1 MAAPATLPPFGDP
14 TAVTID
20 RSTKRRRY
28 QRTTRPSSPLAI
40 ALAVLG
46 AAMLAACGTPV
57 GVTRVDPDTAQR
69 MLTASILS
77 TDELSTPTRNVLY
90 RRGIYEAYVHDP
102 AGTIASVHRALET
115 GAASRDDICALAE
128 LSFQHA
134 QRTRDRAYYLASAVY
149 AYAFLF
155 PGPNHMTPDG
165 LDPRLR
171 LAADLYNRGL
181 AEGLKGADGF
191 VQPRAGTYGLPFGT
205 LTVGFDA
212 EQLRWGRRRLDHFF
226 PVADLAVTG
235 MKTRYR
241 WPGLGA
247 PLVAGTEP
255 LVGQEYG
262 DFVEPWAKVP
272 VTMLLTIPDARS
284 QVESSRIEATLRLN
298 AVPEPTTVAIDG
310 RDVPLEIESTA
321 SLAYTLSE
329 APVWQQE
336 IRGFLQKVGV
346 KDSKANL
353 AALEPYIAG
362 RIPVVLVHGTA
373 SSSGRWA
380 EMLNELENDPRIHSR
395 YQFWLFTY
403 DTGNP
408 IAYSAMLF
416 RQALTD
422 ALQRLDPEGR
432 DPALRRIIL
441 VGHSQGGLLSKM
453 AVIDSGD
460 VLWDTISKQPLTKL
474 TLTRSSSEL
483 LHRMMFVQPL
493 PFVRRVIFIAT
504 PQHGSYLAGGWLA
517 NEVARFVTLP
527 TSLVHLTTDL
537 VTANKD
543 ALVLASSGQLPTSI
557 DSMNPTRPFIRALA
571 SIPISPDVAAHSII
585 AVEKEGP
592 PDRENDGVVAYAS
605 AHIDGVESEYVVHSG
620 HSCQGNPSTIEEVRR
635 ILLVHAAA
643 N

>member
-1 MAAPATLPPFGDP
+1 M
-14 TAVTID
+14 TID
-20 RSTKRRRY
+20 RSTKLGRC
-28 QRTTRPSSPLAI
+28 RTTTRACTIVL
-40 ALAVLG
+40 LAV
-46 AAMLAACGTPV
+46 AITTATACGTPV
-57 GVTRVDPDTAQR
+57 GITRVDPDTAHR
-69 MLTASILS
+69 MLTASVLS

-90 RRGIYEAYVHDP
+90 RRGIYEAYAHEP
-102 AGTIASVHRALET
+102 GPTIASLHRALAT
-115 GAASRDDICALAE
+115 GYAGRDDICALAE

-134 QRTRDRAYYLASAVY
+134 QRTRDRSYYLAAAIY

-155 PGPNHMTPDG
+155 PGPSHTTPDV

-181 AEGLKGADGF
+181 AEGFIGADSF
-191 VQPRAGTYGLPFGT
+191 EVRPREGIYPLPFGT
-205 LTVGFDA
+205 LTVRFDT
-212 EQLRWGRRRLDHFF
+212 EQLRWGRRRLDHFV

-255 LVGQEYG
+255 LAGEEVS

-272 VTMLLTIPDARS
+272 VTLLLTIPDPRRQLES
-284 QVESSRIEATLRLN
+284 TQVEGTLRLD
-298 AVPEPTTVAIDG
+298 AALEPKTVTIDG
-310 RDVPLEIESTA
+310 REVPLEIESTA
-321 SLAYTLSE
+321 SLAYTLAE

-346 KDSKANL
+346 TDSKANL
-353 AALEPYIAG
+353 AALQPYTAG
-362 RIPVVLVHGTA
+362 RVPVVLVHGTA
-373 SSSGRWA
+373 SSAGRWA
-380 EMLNELENDPRIHSR
+380 EMLNELENDPRIRSR

-422 ALQRLDPEGR
+422 ALQRLDPDGR
-432 DPALRRIIL
+432 DPELRRMVLI
-441 VGHSQGGLLSKM
+441 GHSQGGLLAKM
-453 AVIDSGD
+453 AVIDSGE
-460 VLWDTISKQPLTKL
+460 VLWDTVSKQPLAKL
-474 TLTRSSSEL
+474 TLTGPSSEL
-483 LHRMMFVQPL
+483 LHRMMFVEPL
-493 PFVRRVIFIAT
+493 PFVRRVIFLAT

-517 NEVARFVTLP
+517 NQVARFVTLP
-527 TSLVHLTTDL
+527 TSLVHLSADL
-537 VTANKD
+537 LTANKD

-571 SIPISPDVAAHSII
+571 SIPVSPDVTTHSII

-592 PDRENDGVVAYAS
+592 PDRENDGVVAYTS

-620 HSCQGNPSTIEEVRR
+620 HSCQGNPSTIDEVRR
-635 ILLVHAAA
+635 ILLVHAVA